1 MSGAR
6 RLSALK
12 TLHRVQH
19 LDVERAGRELAERA
33 ERHDIARAAHA
44 AAAARIEIEAEV
56 AAEAVSAGLAL
67 GQELRDFAVWLPAG
81 RTAVMAA
88 QGAAEAA
95 EAEAAQAR
103 AALLAARTAVRATEL
118 LLERHHA
125 ETLSERERRAQAVID
140 ELALRSRR

>member
-1 MSGAR
+1 MSRAR

-19 LDVERAGRELAERA
+19 LGAERAGRELAERA
-33 ERHDIARAAHA
+33 ECHDLARAAHA
-44 AAAARIEIEAEV
+44 TAVARIEIEAQV
-56 AAEAVSAGLAL
+56 AAEALSIGPAPR
-67 GQELRDFAVWLPAG
+67 QELRDFAVWLPAG

-88 QGAAEAA
+88 QAAAEAA

-125 ETLSERERRAQAVID
+125 ETLSEQERRAQAVID
-140 ELALRSRR
+140 ELALRARR